1 MQVLYQ
7 AGKKMDN
14 REGASKFFLTK
25 TIFLVVVP
33 VWEQSTEQDIPGYKV
48 SDLTEFYF
56 KDSKVKMLRLLTCN
70 PTLRLISCIGRADC
84 GKFL

>member
-1 MQVLYQ
+1 MY
-7 AGKKMDN
+7 N
-14 REGASKFFLTK
+14 REGGFQVFFNENY
-25 TIFLVVVP
+25 FFVVVP